1 MGQWQHRQLIRRVT
15 PTEIASV
22 PAPEPIPESPARDS
36 RPVADPQL
44 QLAQMRALADDAGN
58 ALAQF
63 REIAERMKFGRD
75 VTSNVDDAGRSLAA
89 AMLAVLRGTAA
100 ESPRRCDA
108 CSGTGRVPLP
118 SGSICAAC
126 KGSGVTT

>member
-15 PTEIASV
+15 PTEIAPV
-22 PAPEPIPESPARDS
+22 PTPEPIPESPARDS

-75 VTSNVDDAGRSLAA
+75 VVSSIDESGRALVA
-89 AMLAVLRGTAA
+89 AMLGVARGPLNA
-100 ESPRRCDA
+100 RCGA
-108 CSGTGRVPLP
+108 CAGTGRIQTTL
-118 SGSICAAC
+118 GGICAAC
-126 KGSGVTT
+126 RGSGLVSP

>member
-1 MGQWQHRQLIRRVT
+1 MSTWEHRQLIRRVT
-15 PTEIASV
+15 PADPT
-22 PAPEPIPESPARDS
+22 PEPIPEPAPARDS

-100 ESPRRCDA
+100 ESPKRCDA

-118 SGSICAAC
+118 SGGICAAC